1 MKTEDGMTVY
11 RGFSVSDLKLV
22 KEVWDKIKA
31 DKKLSGNSVFRSY
44 IDSLDFQSIKDTSNS
59 IIISAT
65 FTPVRSSRVQ
75 YMGKNY
81 TIEIPHQ
88 YYKATFTSESVAED
102 IAREERIENDFIPV
116 YDIPLKLIASMC
128 GLTEYGK
135 NNIAYTRDFGSYI
148 TINAY
153 QSGST
158 RFSSVLQPYSQMEIC
173 NNCSIC
179 ESICP
184 GSAIKD
190 SQFLKVEDCLTLYNE
205 IEGSF
210 PEHITRM
217 PHHALMGCLLCQNKC
232 PQNMKISAEIKGETL
247 TEEETLSL
255 YRQKSTINGINGLE
269 KLLGI
274 TDKEVLKEHFPVYA
288 RNFHFAL
295 KGQMEVQK

>member
-1 MKTEDGMTVY
+1 MTEDGLTVY
-11 RGFSVSDLKLV
+11 KGFSVSDLRLV
-22 KEVWDKIKA
+22 KEVWEKIKA
-31 DKKLSGNSVFRSY
+31 DRKLSGNSVFRSY
-44 IDSLDFQSIKDTSNS
+44 IDSLNFESIKEASNS

-65 FTPVRSSRVQ
+65 FTPVKSSQVQ
-75 YMGKNY
+75 YKGKNY
-81 TIEIPHQ
+81 KIEIPHQ
-88 YYKATFTSESVAED
+88 YYKAAFTSESVAED
-102 IAREERIENDFIPV
+102 IVRQKGIEKDFTPV

-135 NNIAYTRDFGSYI
+135 NNIAYTKDFGSYI
-148 TINAY
+148 TLNAY

-158 RFSSVLQPYSQMEIC
+158 GFSSVLQPYSQMEIC
-173 NNCSIC
+173 NNCTIC

-184 GSAIKD
+184 GSAIKIN
-190 SQFLKVEDCLTLYNE
+190 QFLNVEDCLTLYNE

-210 PEHITRM
+210 PEHITGM

-232 PQNMKISAEIKGETL
+232 PQNRKISAEIKGEIL

-255 YRQKSTINGINGLE
+255 YKQKPTINGINGLE

-274 TDKEVLKEHFPVYA
+274 TDKEVLKKHFPVYA

-295 KGQMEVQK
+295 KNQIEV